1 MCSDVVKVE
10 GFGCI
15 MHKLCFTTGV
25 SLWSW
30 GTYAESSSE
39 KIAGNV

>member
-1 MCSDVVKVE
+1 MDVMNVE

-15 MHKLCFTTGV
+15 TQNFCFTTGV

-30 GTYAESSSE
+30 GAYAESSSE
-39 KIAGNV
+39 RITGNV